1 MYLKNC
7 GYSEG
12 SEGEIES
19 TDGSEDDLE
28 QGVDEEGRRVGDVG
42 DHASVHQRYALN
54 TKDYAD
60 ENWSDPAL
68 NQSSCKIIEVDPIL
82 TSLYF
87 FLFFFHETVYHDS
100 NCDVADLSNVVV
112 DEDDD
117 VDLDKGNGVL
127 EDPDHEREEIAGEE
141 AGETDDEDD
150 WAPFEL
156 LQALVV

>member
-54 TKDYAD
+54 TQDYAN
-60 ENWSDPAL
+60 EN
-68 NQSSCKIIEVDPIL
+68 
-82 TSLYF
+82 
-87 FLFFFHETVYHDS
+87 
-100 NCDVADLSNVVV
+100 
-112 DEDDD
+112 
-117 VDLDKGNGVL
+117 
-127 EDPDHEREEIAGEE
+127 
-141 AGETDDEDD
+141 
-150 WAPFEL
+150 
-156 LQALVV
+156 